1 MLSAPEALVCVQLCS
16 VELEDFFALVLIFSF
31 SSNWSWES
39 SKIFCFP
46 LDKWGILIFENGGAV
61 GWIQVRSP
69 LLLGCSHESQTVKYL
84 RFLPQTEITF
94 GKYRAMTVDKYEY
107 CRRVWKICIAREEL
121 EPIAADCPE
130 FIAAIQFNRRLQFSR
145 LLHLLG
151 QWDQAEVLRV
161 KYPTANSDKI
171 ALRRKNARRSHTR

>member
-1 MLSAPEALVCVQLCS
+1 MVEQLDEFKSGPHSSS
-16 VELEDFFALVLIFSF
+16 VVAMKVKLLNICDSF
-31 SSNWSWES
+31 R
-39 SKIFCFP
+39 K
-46 LDKWGILIFENGGAV
+46 L
-61 GWIQVRSP
+61 RSP
-69 LLLGCSHESQTVKYL
+69 A
-84 RFLPQTEITF
+84 

-107 CRRVWKICIAREEL
+107 CRRVWKICIAREDL

>member
-39 SKIFCFP
+39 SKIFGFP

-61 GWIQVRSP
+61 GWIQVRPP
-69 LLLGCSHESQTVKYL
+69 LLLSRSHESQTVEYL
-84 RFLPQTEITF
+84 RFLPQTEITSWQISRDDRWQIRILPTCVEDMHCP
-94 GKYRAMTVDKYEY
+94 GGA
-107 CRRVWKICIAREEL
+107 L

-151 QWDQAEVLRV
+151 QTRLRV

>member
-1 MLSAPEALVCVQLCS
+1 MVEQLDEFKSGPHSSS
-16 VELEDFFALVLIFSF
+16 VVAMKVKLLNICDSF
-31 SSNWSWES
+31 R
-39 SKIFCFP
+39 K
-46 LDKWGILIFENGGAV
+46 L
-61 GWIQVRSP
+61 RSP
-69 LLLGCSHESQTVKYL
+69 A
-84 RFLPQTEITF
+84 

-151 QWDQAEVLRV
+151 QTRLQV

-171 ALRRKNARRSHTR
+171 ALRRKNARRSHTQ

>member
-1 MLSAPEALVCVQLCS
+1 MLSAPETPVGVHCWIGW
-16 VELEDFFALVLIFSF
+16 FFVLLLIFSF

-39 SKIFCFP
+39 SKIFGFA
-46 LDKWGILIFENGGAV
+46 LDKWGILIFENGRAV
-61 GWIQVRSP
+61 GWIQVRPP
-69 LLLGCSHESQTVKYL
+69 LLLGRSHESQTVEYL

-151 QWDQAEVLRV
+151 QTRLRV